1 MGTSTQFK
9 LNEMGDNKETLEDEE
24 EELSYLLVE
33 VFRLQ
38 LQHDGS
44 VVLDLLCGDL
54 YTQTHTHSVSL
65 LDSHNYLNIV
75 LIVIEMGPSQTQQN
89 MTFSLTLVIP

>member
-44 VVLDLLCGDL
+44 VVLDLLCSDL
-54 YTQTHTHSVSL
+54 HTQTHSVSL

-75 LIVIEMGPSQTQQN
+75 FIVIEMGPSQTQQN

>member
-9 LNEMGDNKETLEDEE
+9 LNKMGDNKETLEDEE

-44 VVLDLLCGDL
+44 VVLDLLCSDL
-54 YTQTHTHSVSL
+54 HTQTHSESL

-75 LIVIEMGPSQTQQN
+75 FIVIEGSFADT
-89 MTFSLTLVIP
+89 TEHDI

>member
-9 LNEMGDNKETLEDEE
+9 LNKMGDNKETLEDEE

-44 VVLDLLCGDL
+44 VVLDLLCSDL
-54 YTQTHTHSVSL
+54 HTQTHSESL

-75 LIVIEMGPSQTQQN
+75 FIVIEMGPSQTQQN

>member
-44 VVLDLLCGDL
+44 VVLDLLCSDL
-54 YTQTHTHSVSL
+54 HTQTHSVSL

-75 LIVIEMGPSQTQQN
+75 FIVIEMGPSQTQQN
-89 MTFSLTLVIP
+89 MTFSLTLFIP

>member
-1 MGTSTQFK
+1 MGTSTPFK
-9 LNEMGDNKETLEDEE
+9 LNKMGDNKETLEDEE

-38 LQHDGS
+38 FQHDGS
-44 VVLDLLCGDL
+44 VVLDLLCSDL
-54 YTQTHTHSVSL
+54 HTQTHSESL

-75 LIVIEMGPSQTQQN
+75 FIVIEMGPSQTQQN

>member
-9 LNEMGDNKETLEDEE
+9 LNKMGDNKETLEDEE

-44 VVLDLLCGDL
+44 VVLDLLCSDL
-54 YTQTHTHSVSL
+54 HTQTHSESL

-89 MTFSLTLVIP
+89 MTFSLTLFIP

>member
-9 LNEMGDNKETLEDEE
+9 LNKMGDNKETLEDEE

-44 VVLDLLCGDL
+44 VVLDLLCSDL
-54 YTQTHTHSVSL
+54 HTHIHSEYL
-65 LDSHNYLNIV
+65 LDSHNNLNIDTRHTRY
-75 LIVIEMGPSQTQQN
+75 LA
-89 MTFSLTLVIP
+89 